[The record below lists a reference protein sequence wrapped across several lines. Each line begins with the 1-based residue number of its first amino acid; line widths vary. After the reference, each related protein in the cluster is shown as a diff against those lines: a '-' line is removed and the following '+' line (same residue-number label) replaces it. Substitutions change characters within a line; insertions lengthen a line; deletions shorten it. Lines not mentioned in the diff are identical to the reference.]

1 MKMQFLDMLKE
12 SADLINA
19 FATSLAFGATAY
31 SAKAAMKAT
40 RLAAESLLEMRK
52 TYFKDGYNI
61 LFEKH
66 NNILKEVESS
76 IDSNR
81 LKKDDIE
88 DIHKYVTTD
97 PVCIKYVRQITL
109 ILGYI
114 NDKFYSLS
122 TVDNEREFF
131 IEQLR
136 NEINTNEII
145 NTIIAVSALNMGEV
159 IFDAKKLNNLLKK
172 YDFFKDALFLKNALR
187 FKEVALNRNGLNKY
201 IYDKYEKGLEEYVD
215 KIVLGIESCD
225 IKSPFESYNIIDVIF
240 YSYDS
245 QYQKDILYCI
255 DSLSKNIKKYI
266 EEKIRNASYK
276 IAELDA
282 NLDFK
287 YLWKANV
294 SCKRINGVKVIPINS
309 LKSKKK
315 LINIYNRSYFK
326 DNDVEIKLTN
336 KDGKD
341 KGWHEVKKELDDYI
355 LHSNYLNLNVNDID
369 GILNKVE
376 NIVNDYTKKFSLYD
390 F

>member
-1 MKMQFLDMLKE
+1 MQFLDMLKE

-114 NDKFYSLS
+114 NEKFYSLS
-122 TVDNEREFF
+122 PVDNEREFF

-309 LKSKKK
+309 LKNKKK

-341 KGWHEVKKELDDYI
+341 KGWHEVKKELDNYI
-355 LHSNYLNLNVNDID
+355 LHSNYLNLNANDID